1 MIVKNEKSP
10 KFSFLTTNLVLFVLR
25 DIIFHHSTMFSHKKW
40 MVSTEGFL
48 PILAGIQDHRDT
60 ETFKLIFSYLEDNS
74 FPAPTALQADG
85 CKATR
90 KALKEIWPDCDL
102 CMCWFHTKKN
112 CKREPGKFSECLSF
126 APFLLIYLV
135 CHTKSFLKK
144 NLVFAPNL
152 VTFLHQIYLVFFAPK
167 LYSGISGAAP
177 LCANTN
183 NGLER

>member
-1 MIVKNEKSP
+1 MIVKDEKSP

-40 MVSTEGFL
+40 MVSTEGFP

-112 CKREPGKFSECLSF
+112 CKRELGKFSECLSF

-135 CHTKSFLKK
+135 CHTKSF
-144 NLVFAPNL
+144 
-152 VTFLHQIYLVFFAPK
+152 
-167 LYSGISGAAP
+167 
-177 LCANTN
+177 
-183 NGLER
+183 